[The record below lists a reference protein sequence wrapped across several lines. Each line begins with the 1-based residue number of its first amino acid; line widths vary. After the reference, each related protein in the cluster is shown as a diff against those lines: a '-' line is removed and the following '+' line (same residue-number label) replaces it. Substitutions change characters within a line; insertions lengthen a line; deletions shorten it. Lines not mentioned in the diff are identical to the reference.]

1 MKLRLI
7 LQILLAV
14 IIVGLVYVI
23 YNYSIMAPVRFNNE
37 VDSRKEV
44 VIQKLKDIREI
55 ESLYLNMHGKYCST
69 FDSLINFV
77 SNEKIPL
84 VKLSARP
91 GDSTFTN
98 PIRDTVGYIAIMD
111 SLFKDRADFK
121 PENLMNIPFS
131 NYDGAPHD
139 TFSLQIAVVNKGNVP
154 VNVIE
159 VFAAN
164 KFFLK
169 GKEKEMK
176 RYNVDPEDGLR
187 FGSMIDPSTD
197 GNWE

>member
-7 LQILLAV
+7 LQIVLAV
-14 IIVGLVYVI
+14 IIVGLVYII

-55 ESLYLNMHGKYCST
+55 ESLYLNMHGKYCAS
-69 FDSLINFV
+69 FDSLILFV
-77 SNEKIPL
+77 TTEEIPL
-84 VKLSARP
+84 IKLTARP

-111 SLFKDRADFK
+111 SLFKNRPDFK
-121 PENLMNIPFS
+121 PEGLMNIPFS

-139 TFSLQIAVVNKGNVP
+139 TFSLQIAVVNNGNVP
-154 VNVIE
+154 VNVID

-176 RYNVDPEDGLR
+176 RYNMDLEDGLR
-187 FGSMIDPSTD
+187 FGSLTSPATD